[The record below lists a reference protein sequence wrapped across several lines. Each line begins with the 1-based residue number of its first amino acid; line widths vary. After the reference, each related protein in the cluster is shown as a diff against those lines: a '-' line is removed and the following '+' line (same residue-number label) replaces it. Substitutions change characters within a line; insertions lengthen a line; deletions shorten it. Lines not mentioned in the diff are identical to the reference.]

1 MYTLHIASEH
11 ALSPETY
18 AKRATNCVMLLAD
31 ATGKQPATKT
41 YFPLGCP
48 ICRVEFGNVL
58 THNTILILKQLEMSR
73 PEYLFGRRYSR
84 AVDCVR
90 PWEIVICVPL
100 TRSHPSESIANC
112 PVCLYL

>member
-1 MYTLHIASEH
+1 
-11 ALSPETY
+11 
-18 AKRATNCVMLLAD
+18 MLLAD